1 MAYPNQDHCERC
13 GIPIPHVDEDAGPAA
28 RLCDACFKKAD
39 RDDNPVSFENASR
52 RIIGEMLEK
61 PEYKYVD
68 PKLLAGIVRDTV
80 SRYIDL
86 ELEQE
91 V

>member
-1 MAYPNQDHCERC
+1 MAYENQDHCEGC
-13 GIPIPHVDEDAGPAA
+13 GISIPHVEEDADPAA
-28 RLCDACFKKAD
+28 HLCDSCLKKQD
-39 RDDNPVSFENASR
+39 KDDNPVSLENASR

-61 PEYKYVD
+61 PEYRYVNHD
-68 PKLLAGIVRDTV
+68 LLAAVVRDTV

-91 V
+91 D

>member
-1 MAYPNQDHCERC
+1 VR
-13 GIPIPHVDEDAGPAA
+13 
-28 RLCDACFKKAD
+28 D